1 MNMKFNKCII
11 LPCLMLILGMQAIG
25 QTKKSKEISH
35 LQKRGEATQLIV
47 DGKPFLI
54 LGGELHNS
62 STSSLSYMQ
71 PILPY
76 LSSIHLNTTLAA
88 ISWDLSE
95 PKEGQYDFT
104 LVDGLLKQAR
114 QNNMR
119 LILLWFGS
127 WKNGLSHYV
136 PDWVKSDYKRFPRV
150 KLADGNATETISPFC
165 TEAKNLDAKAFAAL
179 MKHLYQNDAERTVI
193 MVQVENEVGVI
204 GASRDHSIAANN
216 EFLKQVPESFLAYIK
231 KNESQLQP
239 ELKSK
244 WNENGSLNSGTW
256 SQVFGNGYRTDE
268 IFMAY
273 QYATYIDAVAAAG
286 KAEYDLPMF
295 VNAWIVQPEDH
306 MPGNYPSGGPQ
317 SINHDIYRMAAP
329 HINILSPD
337 IYLPDFKDI
346 AQLYAHDWN
355 PLFIPE
361 SFSDSIG
368 VASAF
373 YTVGFHKGIGY
384 SPFGIDG
391 IRGKQISGGDKL
403 SKGYK
408 VLSEMMPKITEAQSA
423 GTITAVYL
431 KEDKPEQTIVLGDY
445 KIDVALRKTRGEK
458 SKLKMGYAIIINTS
472 KNEYILAGEGL
483 QFTFSPIT
491 PGPKTAGFAS
501 VYEGSFSNGQWVE
514 GRKLNGDNIMLNYIL
529 ADEAAQN
536 KTGSVARFESDDPE
550 VLKVQLYRF
559 E

>member
-1 MNMKFNKCII
+1 MNMKFYKYII
-11 LPCLMLILGMQAIG
+11 LQSLMLMVSLHTFG
-25 QTKKSKEISH
+25 QTKNNKEIPH
-35 LQKRGEATQLIV
+35 LEKRGEATQLIV
-47 DGKPFLI
+47 DGKPFLV
-54 LGGELHNS
+54 LGAELHNS
-62 STSSLSYMQ
+62 STSSLSYME
-71 PILPY
+71 PVLPY

-114 QNNMR
+114 QNKMR

-127 WKNGLSHYV
+127 WKNGLSHYT
-136 PDWVKSDYKRFPRV
+136 PDWVKADYKRFPRV

-179 MKHLYQNDAERTVI
+179 MKHLHKTDTERTVI
-193 MVQVENEVGVI
+193 MVQVENEVGII
-204 GASRDHSIAANN
+204 GASRDHSVAANN
-216 EFLKQVPESFLAYIK
+216 EFSQQVPEAFLSYIK
-231 KNESQLQP
+231 KNESSLQP
-239 ELKSK
+239 ELKTK
-244 WNENGSLNSGTW
+244 WKEAGSLNSGTW
-256 SQVFGNGYRTDE
+256 SQVFGAGYRTDE

-306 MPGNYPSGGPQ
+306 IPGNYPSGGPQ

-329 HINILSPD
+329 HIDILCPD

-346 AQLYAHDWN
+346 TALYAHNWN
-355 PLFIPE
+355 PLFVPE

-368 VASAF
+368 AASAF
-373 YTVGFHKGIGY
+373 YTIGFHKGIGY

-391 IRGKQISGGDKL
+391 IRGNQINTNDKL
-403 SKGYK
+403 SKGYSL
-408 VLSEMMPKITEAQSA
+408 LSHMIPQLTEAQSS

-431 KEDKPEQTIVLGDY
+431 KEDKPEETIILGDY
-445 KIDVALRKTRGEK
+445 KIEVALRKTRGEK
-458 SKLKMGYAIIINTS
+458 SKLKMGYAILINTA

-483 QFTFSPIT
+483 QFTFYPIT

-501 VYEGSFSNGQWVE
+501 VYEGSFNNGEWKA

-536 KTGSVARFESDDPE
+536 KTGSVARFENDDPE
-550 VLKVQLYRF
+550 VLKVKLYRF

>member
-1 MNMKFNKCII
+1 MNMKFYKC
-11 LPCLMLILGMQAIG
+11 LILQCLILVISLQVSG
-25 QTKKSKEISH
+25 QTKKNKEIPH
-35 LQKRGEATQLIV
+35 LEKRGQTTQLIV

-71 PILPY
+71 PIMSY
-76 LSSIHLNTTLAA
+76 LSSINLNTALAA

-114 QNNMR
+114 QNKMR

-150 KLADGNATETISPFC
+150 KLADGNATETISPFS
-165 TEAKNLDAKAFAAL
+165 TEALNLDAKAFAAL
-179 MKHLYQNDAERTVI
+179 MKHLYKTDTERTVI
-193 MVQVENEVGVI
+193 MVQVQNEVGII
-204 GASRDHSIAANN
+204 GASRDHSVEANN
-216 EFLKQVPESFLAYIK
+216 EFSKPVPEKFLSYIK

-239 ELKSK
+239 TLKK
-244 WNENGSLNSGTW
+244 QWNEAGSKNSGNWT
-256 SQVFGNGYRTDE
+256 QVFGTGYRTDE

-273 QYATYIDAVAAAG
+273 QYATYIDAIAAAG

-306 MPGNYPSGGPQ
+306 IPGNYPSGGPQ
-317 SINHDIYRMAAP
+317 SINHDIYKMAAP
-329 HINILSPD
+329 HIDILCPD
-337 IYLPDFKDI
+337 IYLPSFKEI
-346 AQLYAHDWN
+346 TKLYAHDWN

-361 SFSDSIG
+361 SFTDSIG

-373 YTVGFHKGIGY
+373 YTIGFHKGLGY

-391 IRGKQISGGDKL
+391 YRGKPNNNNDKL
-403 SKGYK
+403 SKGYSL
-408 VLSEMMPKITEAQSA
+408 LSDMMPKITEAQSA

-431 KEDKPEQTIVLGDY
+431 KEDQPDETIILGDY
-445 KIDVALRKTRGEK
+445 KIEVALRRTRGAK
-458 SKLKMGYAIIINTS
+458 SKLKMGYAIIINS
-472 KNEYILAGEGL
+472 AKNEYYLAGEGL
-483 QFTFSPIT
+483 QFTFHPIT
-491 PGPKTAGFAS
+491 PGPKTAGFTS
-501 VYEGSFSNGQWVE
+501 VYEGSFNNGEWIA
-514 GRKLNGDNIMLNYIL
+514 GRKLNGDNIMLNYVL

-536 KTGSVARFESDDPE
+536 KTGSVVRFEKDEPE
-550 VLKVQLYRF
+550 ILKVQLYTF